1 MHVMVVMEGVRTGTL
16 TLVGIGLFDEMSISL
31 RGLEAVEEAD
41 FVFAE
46 DYTSALEEGAVKRL
60 AERTGKDIVMLG
72 RDDVEDAGRIVEA
85 CSSAKVV
92 LLVVGDPLTATTHID
107 LRLRAEEASVETRI
121 VHGASVMTAVPGL
134 LGLQHYKFGRST
146 TVPFPQEGYL
156 PTSPYEIVLENMS
169 RGLHTLVLLDIDA
182 EGRRYMTAQEGLQ
195 VLLEMGR
202 KLGDSKIDESTLVCA
217 VARAGSQDCVVA
229 ACSLGEMKARNLGPP
244 LHTVV
249 VPAGLHFM
257 EEEGLRRFAGWRSTP
272 TR

>member
-1 MHVMVVMEGVRTGTL
+1 MHVPVYMADAHTGTL
-16 TLVGIGLFDEMSISL
+16 TLVGLGLFDEMSMSI

-41 FVFAE
+41 AVFAE
-46 DYTSALEEGAVKRL
+46 HYTSALEAGAVARL

-72 RDDVEDAGRIVEA
+72 RQEVEDAKRILEA
-85 CSSAKVV
+85 CIGAKVV

-182 EGRRYMTAQEGLQ
+182 EGERYMTAQEGLR

-202 KLGDSKIDESTLVCA
+202 ELGDSKIDESTLVCA
-217 VARAGSQDCVVA
+217 VARAGSRDCVVA
-229 ACSLGEMKARNLGPP
+229 ACALGDMMTRDLGPP

-249 VPAGLHFM
+249 VPGGLHFM
-257 EEEGLRRFAGWRSTP
+257 EEEGLRRFASWRDEP
-272 TR
+272 TS